1 MKYRNLGRTGIRVS
15 EVSFGAHLD
24 EINVKDQRRR
34 AEQIRAAIEGG
45 INLFDI
51 YDHSGYKQ
59 WKPMSKLLHPIR
71 DQVII
76 SLCTVWDSEKV
87 EDEVNYALEIFKTDY
102 IDLYRFVL
110 TGNIKENEKRLSA
123 LLKLKREGKIRAVG
137 AAVHVP
143 SQTLSALKKYPEK
156 LDFLMIPISYCFPRA
171 ISEGEPIAEQIRKY
185 EIGVIAMKP
194 LCGEYEQGGSH
205 LLRIKPQASQLSKLK
220 NMELSI
226 GRIAIKA
233 LLQSE
238 LVSTVM
244 PSMNSVEEVLDNIKA
259 SGDPFTEDE
268 RRILDIYC
276 KELKKR
282 GKRFFGNLYWLWN
295 WR

>member
-1 MKYRNLGRTGIRVS
+1 
-15 EVSFGAHLD
+15 
-24 EINVKDQRRR
+24 
-34 AEQIRAAIEGG
+34 
-45 INLFDI
+45 
-51 YDHSGYKQ
+51 
-59 WKPMSKLLHPIR
+59 MSKLLHPIR

-205 LLRIKPQASQLSKLK
+205 LLRIKPSSLFKTSTNLSGTSRIIFHISK
-220 NMELSI
+220 NFKFFNRKRKMI
-226 GRIAIKA
+226 PHN
-233 LLQSE
+233 
-238 LVSTVM
+238 LVSYF
-244 PSMNSVEEVLDNIKA
+244 NNA
-259 SGDPFTEDE
+259 
-268 RRILDIYC
+268 
-276 KELKKR
+276 
-282 GKRFFGNLYWLWN
+282 
-295 WR
+295 